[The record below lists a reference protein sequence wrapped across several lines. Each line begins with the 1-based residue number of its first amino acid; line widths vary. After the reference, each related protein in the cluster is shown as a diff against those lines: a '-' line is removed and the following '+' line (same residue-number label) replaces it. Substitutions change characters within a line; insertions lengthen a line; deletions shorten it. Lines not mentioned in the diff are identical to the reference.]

1 MDINQLIID
10 FLKDNKSYLITYTVT
25 MMAYPITAVVL
36 PNYYGKVIEDLQAL
50 KKPRFAVVIMLII
63 LTNIMYLYMSHLD
76 TIFIPKL
83 QDYIRINII
92 QVIMDTYKDKFEE
105 QELGALIAKIIK
117 LPPVVR
123 ELAFEIINYVGPI
136 CLILIITIIK
146 FTMIDKRIGALTLS
160 GLIGGIMILIPLF
173 KKSLDVSISADVD
186 MDIMVENITELFD
199 NLFDIYSMNTSK
211 EEINKLS
218 ENQKIVS
225 DNLKNT
231 MKTANTCRAT
241 MDCIGVTLFFS
252 VIAYS
257 FHLYKLK
264 QIELSNVVNI
274 AVTGLYVIGDISSL
288 SGQLPDIII
297 NLGIYCRIQK
307 YLYNLKP
314 TINTNSMNSMNI
326 ATQPNSEE
334 KGIKFDNM
342 GVKYGKKDFVIKN
355 FNLQIQSG
363 ESVAIVGKIGS
374 GKSSIVKAL
383 LKFIPYEGNIYI
395 DGVDISSMEPDFVRS
410 KVIFIRQNP
419 LPFNRTLYENIAYG
433 NNNVTRLQVNDLF
446 DKYDLHS
453 YFHNGLDDLVGR
465 KGEKL
470 SGGQKMIMFLLRIV
484 VQNDKKIVV
493 LDEPTSSLD
502 DETTNKILSII
513 KEVIQNK
520 TTIIITHDKR
530 VQDIVDRTIKI

>member
-1 MDINQLIID
+1 MDINRLIID

-36 PNYYGKVIEDLQAL
+36 PNYYGKIIEDLQAL
-50 KKPRFAVVIMLII
+50 KKPRFTVTIMLII
-63 LTNIMYLYMSHLD
+63 LTNLMYLFMSHLD

-92 QVIMDTYKDKFEE
+92 QVIIDKYKESFEE
-105 QELGALIAKIIK
+105 QELGSLIGKIIK
-117 LPPVVR
+117 LPPVIR

-136 CLILIITIIK
+136 CLILIITIVK
-146 FTMIDKRIGALTLS
+146 FTLIDKRIGALTLS
-160 GLIGGIMILIPLF
+160 GIIGGIMILIPLF
-173 KKSLDVSISADVD
+173 KKSLDVSIKADVD
-186 MDIMVENITELFD
+186 MDIMVENISELFD

-218 ENQKIVS
+218 ESQKIVS
-225 DNLKNT
+225 DNLKTT

-241 MDCIGVTLFFS
+241 MDCLSVGLFFS
-252 VIAYS
+252 IIAYS
-257 FHLYKLK
+257 YHLYELK
-264 QIELSNVVNI
+264 QIELSSIINI
-274 AVTGLYVIGDISSL
+274 AVTGLYVIGDIGSL

-314 TINTNSMNSMNI
+314 TNSMNSMNPTNL

-334 KGIKFDNM
+334 KGIKFDNV
-342 GVKYGKKDFVIKN
+342 GVKYGKKDFVIQN
-355 FNLQIQSG
+355 FNLKVESG
-363 ESVAIVGKIGS
+363 ESVAIIGKIGS

-383 LKFIPYEGNIYI
+383 LKFIPCEGNIYI

-470 SGGQKMIMFLLRIV
+470 SGGQKMIMFLLRII

-513 KEVIQNK
+513 KEAIQKK

-530 VQDIVDRTIKI
+530 VKDIVNRTIII

>member
-105 QELGALIAKIIK
+105 QELGALIGKIIK
-117 LPPVVR
+117 LPPVIR
-123 ELAFEIINYVGPI
+123 ELAFEIINYIGPI
-136 CLILIITIIK
+136 CLILIITIVK

-470 SGGQKMIMFLLRIV
+470 SGGQKMIMFLLRII

-513 KEVIQNK
+513 KEAIQKK

-530 VQDIVDRTIKI
+530 VKDIVNRTIII

>member
-1 MDINQLIID
+1 MDINQLIIN
-10 FLKDNKSYLITYTVT
+10 FLKDNKSYLVTYTLT

-36 PNYYGKVIEDLQAL
+36 PNYYGKIIEDLQAL
-50 KKPRFAVVIMLII
+50 KKTRFTVAIMLIV

-83 QDYIRINII
+83 QDYVRINII

-105 QELGALIAKIIK
+105 QELGALIGKIIK
-117 LPPVVR
+117 LPPVIR
-123 ELAFEIINYVGPI
+123 ELAFEIINYIGPI

-314 TINTNSMNSMNI
+314 TINTNSMNHMNI

-342 GVKYGKKDFVIKN
+342 GIKYGKKDFIIQN
-355 FNLQIQSG
+355 FNLKVESG

-470 SGGQKMIMFLLRIV
+470 SGGQKMIMFLLRII

-513 KEVIQNK
+513 KEAIQKK

-530 VQDIVDRTIKI
+530 VKDIVNRTIII

>member
-252 VIAYS
+252 IIGYS

-307 YLYNLKP
+307 YLYNLTP
-314 TINTNSMNSMNI
+314 TISMNNTNNTNN
-326 ATQPNSEE
+326 TDKKE
-334 KGIKFDNM
+334 KGIKFDNVS
-342 GVKYGKKDFVIKN
+342 VKYGKKDFVIHN
-355 FNLQIQSG
+355 FNLKVEPG

-470 SGGQKMIMFLLRIV
+470 SGGQKMIMFLLRII

-513 KEVIQNK
+513 KEAIQKK

-530 VQDIVDRTIKI
+530 VKDIVNRTIII

>member
-1 MDINQLIID
+1 MDINQLIIN

-36 PNYYGKVIEDLQAL
+36 PNYYGKIIENLQAL
-50 KKPRFAVVIMLII
+50 KKPRFTVAIMLIV
-63 LTNIMYLYMSHLD
+63 LTNIMYLFMSHLD

-83 QDYIRINII
+83 QDYVRINII
-92 QVIMDTYKDKFEE
+92 QVIMDNYKDKFEE
-105 QELGALIAKIIK
+105 QELGALIGKIVK
-117 LPPVVR
+117 LPPTIR
-123 ELAFEIINYVGPI
+123 ELAFEIINYIGPI
-136 CLILIITIIK
+136 CLILIITIVK
-146 FTMIDKRIGALTLS
+146 FTLIDKRIGALTLS
-160 GLIGGIMILIPLF
+160 GLIAGIMILIPLF

-297 NLGIYCRIQK
+297 NLGIYCRILRQR
-307 YLYNLKP
+307 LAGVRRLHCITAAGHRVGRNRIGDKP
-314 TINTNSMNSMNI
+314 T
-326 ATQPNSEE
+326 A
-334 KGIKFDNM
+334 D
-342 GVKYGKKDFVIKN
+342 
-355 FNLQIQSG
+355 
-363 ESVAIVGKIGS
+363 
-374 GKSSIVKAL
+374 
-383 LKFIPYEGNIYI
+383 
-395 DGVDISSMEPDFVRS
+395 
-410 KVIFIRQNP
+410 
-419 LPFNRTLYENIAYG
+419 
-433 NNNVTRLQVNDLF
+433 
-446 DKYDLHS
+446 
-453 YFHNGLDDLVGR
+453 
-465 KGEKL
+465 
-470 SGGQKMIMFLLRIV
+470 
-484 VQNDKKIVV
+484 
-493 LDEPTSSLD
+493 
-502 DETTNKILSII
+502 
-513 KEVIQNK
+513 
-520 TTIIITHDKR
+520 
-530 VQDIVDRTIKI
+530 

>member
-10 FLKDNKSYLITYTVT
+10 FLKDNKSYLITYTLT
-25 MMAYPITAVVL
+25 MMAYPITAVIL
-36 PNYYGKVIEDLQAL
+36 PNYYGKIIEDLQAL
-50 KKPRFAVVIMLII
+50 KKPRFTVVIMLII
-63 LTNIMYLYMSHLD
+63 LTNIMYLFMSHLD

-92 QVIMDTYKDKFEE
+92 QVIMDNYKDKFEE
-105 QELGALIAKIIK
+105 QELGALIGKIVK
-117 LPPVVR
+117 LPPTIR
-123 ELAFEIINYVGPI
+123 ELAFEIINYIGPI
-136 CLILIITIIK
+136 CLILIITIVK
-146 FTMIDKRIGALTLS
+146 FTLIDKRIGAITLS
-160 GLIGGIMILIPLF
+160 GLIAGIMILIPLF

-218 ENQKIVS
+218 ESQKIVS
-225 DNLKNT
+225 DNLKTT

-241 MDCIGVTLFFS
+241 MDCISVTLFFS

-307 YLYNLKP
+307 YLYNLTP
-314 TINTNSMNSMNI
+314 TISMNNTNNTNNSDKK
-326 ATQPNSEE
+326 E
-334 KGIKFDNM
+334 KGIKFDNV

-355 FNLQIQSG
+355 FNLKVEPG

-395 DGVDISSMEPDFVRS
+395 DGDDISFIEPDIIRS
-410 KVIFIRQNP
+410 KIIFIRQNP
-419 LPFNRTLYENIAYG
+419 LPFNRTLYDNIVYG
-433 NNNVTRLQVNDLF
+433 NNNVTRSHVNDLF

-453 YFHNGLDDLVGR
+453 YFRNGLDDLVGR

>member
-10 FLKDNKSYLITYTVT
+10 FLKDNKSYLITYILT

-92 QVIMDTYKDKFEE
+92 KVIMDTYKDKFEE
-105 QELGALIAKIIK
+105 QELGALIGKIVK
-117 LPPVVR
+117 LPPVIR

-136 CLILIITIIK
+136 CLILIITIVK

-160 GLIGGIMILIPLF
+160 GIIGGIMILIPLF

-252 VIAYS
+252 IIGYS

-334 KGIKFDNM
+334 KGIKFDNV
-342 GVKYGKKDFVIKN
+342 GVKYGKKDFVIQN
-355 FNLQIQSG
+355 FNLKVESG

-470 SGGQKMIMFLLRIV
+470 SGGQKMIMFLLRII

-513 KEVIQNK
+513 KEAIQKK

-530 VQDIVDRTIKI
+530 VKDIVNRTIII